1 MFKVGKTNFL
11 EKIRFIEY
19 EHQSIFEKNNDLT
32 QEIKNNKPFSSVNE
46 NFHLGTKVLNKIL
59 DKCKIHGNKRGLG
72 YINKYETPSNGETM
86 FVKGEDETL
95 IPIESHKKTSLCTH
109 CKKIRHT

>member
-1 MFKVGKTNFL
+1 MKKKNRFL
-11 EKIRFIEY
+11 KS
-19 EHQSIFEKNNDLT
+19 EHHSLLERNNALT
-32 QEIKNNKPFSSVNE
+32 QEMKSSKSSSSVNE
-46 NFHLGTKVLNKIL
+46 MFHLGAKVLNKIL

-109 CKKIRHT
+109 CKKIGHLI